1 MRLSQ
6 GVLCGRRIKLYN
18 PEFFEEHEEVII
30 FTREEFRR
38 MYQSM
43 DVQINHLHRLD
54 MGLDRGEE
62 WKLMGI
68 WPKFMEYIHIL
79 TLNLESI
86 FNNKPLQT
94 YLDSYIY
101 DGVDI
106 IEKTTIKSLNKVLKP
121 ESLGVIWSK
130 CE

>member
-6 GVLCGRRIKLYN
+6 GVLCGRRIEVYH
-18 PEFFEEHEEVII
+18 PEFFDEHEEVII

-43 DVQINHLHRLD
+43 TTQINHLHRLD

-62 WKLMGI
+62 WRLMGV
-68 WPKFMEYIHIL
+68 WPKIMERIHIL
-79 TLNLESI
+79 SLNLENV

-101 DGVDI
+101 EGTGMG
-106 IEKTTIKSLNKVLKP
+106 EKTTIGSLNEVLTP
-121 ESLGVIWSK
+121 ESLGVTWSK
-130 CE
+130 

>member
-6 GVLCGRRIKLYN
+6 GVLCGQRVELYH
-18 PEFFEEHEEVII
+18 PEFFEEREEVII

-43 DVQINHLHRLD
+43 ATQINYLHRLD
-54 MGLDRGEE
+54 MGLDRSEE
-62 WKLMGI
+62 WKLMGF
-68 WPKFMEYIHIL
+68 WPKIMERIHIL
-79 TLNLESI
+79 SLNLGSI

-101 DGVDI
+101 EGI
-106 IEKTTIKSLNKVLKP
+106 GITEKTTIGSLNEVLTP

-130 CE
+130 

>member
-1 MRLSQ
+1 
-6 GVLCGRRIKLYN
+6 VLCGRRIELYN

>member
-6 GVLCGRRIKLYN
+6 GVLCGRRIELYN

-43 DVQINHLHRLD
+43 AVQINHLHRLD

-62 WKLMGI
+62 WKLMGL
-68 WPKFMEYIHIL
+68 WPKFMECTHIL
-79 TLNLESI
+79 NLNLEGV

-101 DGVDI
+101 DGTDI
-106 IEKTTIKSLNKVLKP
+106 IEKRAINSLNEILTT
-121 ESLGVIWSK
+121 ESRLVSGSK
-130 CE
+130 

>member
-6 GVLCGRRIKLYN
+6 GVLCGRRIELYN

-30 FTREEFRR
+30 FSREEFRR

-43 DVQINHLHRLD
+43 AVQINHLHCLD

-62 WKLMGI
+62 WKLMGF
-68 WPKFMEYIHIL
+68 WPKFMECIHIL
-79 TLNLESI
+79 NLNLGGV

-101 DGVDI
+101 DDTDV
-106 IEKTTIKSLNKVLKP
+106 IEKTAINSLNEILTP
-121 ESLGVIWSK
+121 ESLLVSWSK
-130 CE
+130 

>member
-6 GVLCGRRIKLYN
+6 GVLCGQRVELYH

-43 DVQINHLHRLD
+43 AAQINHLHRLD
-54 MGLDRGEE
+54 MGLDRSEE
-62 WKLMGI
+62 WKLMGV
-68 WPKFMEYIHIL
+68 WPKIMERIHIL
-79 TLNLESI
+79 SLNLESI
-86 FNNKPLQT
+86 FNKKPLQT

-101 DGVDI
+101 ESIGI
-106 IEKTTIKSLNKVLKP
+106 NEKTTIGSLNEVLTP

-130 CE
+130 

>member
-6 GVLCGRRIKLYN
+6 GVLCGRRIELYH

-43 DVQINHLHRLD
+43 DTQINHIHRLD

-62 WKLMGI
+62 WNSMGV
-68 WPKFMEYIHIL
+68 WPRIMECIHIL
-79 TLNLESI
+79 TLNLESV
-86 FNNKPLQT
+86 FNSNAIQT

-101 DGVDI
+101 DGMNI
-106 IEKTTIKSLNKVLKP
+106 SEKTGINSLNEVLTP
-121 ESLGVIWSK
+121 ESLEFTWSK
-130 CE
+130 

>member
-6 GVLCGRRIKLYN
+6 GVLCGRRIELYH

-43 DVQINHLHRLD
+43 DTQINHIHRLD

-62 WKLMGI
+62 WNSMGV
-68 WPKFMEYIHIL
+68 WPKIMECIHIL
-79 TLNLESI
+79 TLNLESV
-86 FNNKPLQT
+86 FNSNAIQT

-101 DGVDI
+101 DGMNI
-106 IEKTTIKSLNKVLKP
+106 SEKTGINSLNEVLTP
-121 ESLGVIWSK
+121 ESLEFTWSK
-130 CE
+130 

>member
-6 GVLCGRRIKLYN
+6 GVLCGRRIELYN

-30 FTREEFRR
+30 FSREEFRR

-43 DVQINHLHRLD
+43 AVQINHLHRLD

-62 WKLMGI
+62 WKLMGL
-68 WPKFMEYIHIL
+68 WPKFMEYVHVL
-79 TLNLESI
+79 TLNLESV

-106 IEKTTIKSLNKVLKP
+106 IEKTTIKSLNDVLKP

-130 CE
+130 

>member
-6 GVLCGRRIKLYN
+6 GVLCGRRIELYN

-43 DVQINHLHRLD
+43 TVQINHLHRLD

-62 WKLMGI
+62 WRLMGL

-79 TLNLESI
+79 TLNLESV

-101 DGVDI
+101 DDVDI
-106 IEKTTIKSLNKVLKP
+106 IEKTTIKSLEILTP
-121 ESLGVIWSK
+121 ESLLVSWSK
-130 CE
+130 

>member
-6 GVLCGRRIKLYN
+6 GVLCGRRIELYN

-30 FTREEFRR
+30 FSREEFRR

-43 DVQINHLHRLD
+43 AVQINHLHRLD
-54 MGLDRGEE
+54 MGLDRGEG
-62 WKLMGI
+62 WKLMGF
-68 WPKFMEYIHIL
+68 WPKFMECIPI
-79 TLNLESI
+79 LNLNLGGV

-101 DGVDI
+101 DDTDI
-106 IEKTTIKSLNKVLKP
+106 IEKTAINSLNEILTL
-121 ESLGVIWSK
+121 ESLLVSWSK
-130 CE
+130 

>member
-6 GVLCGRRIKLYN
+6 GVLCGRRIELYH

-43 DVQINHLHRLD
+43 DTQINHIHRLD

-62 WKLMGI
+62 WNSMGV
-68 WPKFMEYIHIL
+68 WPKIMECIHIL

-86 FNNKPLQT
+86 FNNNAIQT

-101 DGVDI
+101 DGMNI
-106 IEKTTIKSLNKVLKP
+106 GEKTGINSLNEVLTP
-121 ESLGVIWSK
+121 ESLGVTWSK
-130 CE
+130 

>member
-6 GVLCGRRIKLYN
+6 GVLCGRRIELYN

-43 DVQINHLHRLD
+43 AVQINHLHRWD

-62 WKLMGI
+62 WKLMGL
-68 WPKFMEYIHIL
+68 WPKFMEYVHVL
-79 TLNLESI
+79 TLNLESV

-106 IEKTTIKSLNKVLKP
+106 IEKTTIKSLNDVLKP

-130 CE
+130 

>member
-6 GVLCGRRIKLYN
+6 GVLYGRRIELYN

-43 DVQINHLHRLD
+43 AVQINHLHRLD
-54 MGLDRGEE
+54 IGLDRGEE

-101 DGVDI
+101 DSVDI
-106 IEKTTIKSLNKVLKP
+106 IEKTTIKSLNGVLTP

-130 CE
+130 

>member
-6 GVLCGRRIKLYN
+6 GVLCGQRVELYH
-18 PEFFEEHEEVII
+18 PEFFEEREEVII

-43 DVQINHLHRLD
+43 DTQINHIHRLD

-62 WKLMGI
+62 WNSMGV
-68 WPKFMEYIHIL
+68 WPKIMECIHIL
-79 TLNLESI
+79 TLNLESV
-86 FNNKPLQT
+86 FNSNAIQT

-101 DGVDI
+101 DGMNI
-106 IEKTTIKSLNKVLKP
+106 SEKTGINSLNEVLTP
-121 ESLGVIWSK
+121 ESLEFTWSK
-130 CE
+130 

>member
-1 MRLSQ
+1 MKLSQ
-6 GVLCGRRIKLYN
+6 GVLCGRRIELYH

-43 DVQINHLHRLD
+43 AVQINHLHRLD

-62 WKLMGI
+62 WRLMGV

-79 TLNLESI
+79 TMNLESV

-101 DGVDI
+101 ESVDI
-106 IEKTTIKSLNKVLKP
+106 NEKIVLSLNDILTP
-121 ESLGVIWSK
+121 ESLLVPWSK
-130 CE
+130 

>member
-6 GVLCGRRIKLYN
+6 GVLCGRRIELYH

-43 DVQINHLHRLD
+43 DTQINHIHRLD

-62 WKLMGI
+62 WNSMEV
-68 WPKFMEYIHIL
+68 WPKIMECIHIL
-79 TLNLESI
+79 TLNLESV
-86 FNNKPLQT
+86 FNSNAIQT

-101 DGVDI
+101 DGMNI
-106 IEKTTIKSLNKVLKP
+106 SEKTGINSLNEVLTP
-121 ESLGVIWSK
+121 ESLGFTWSK
-130 CE
+130 

>member
-6 GVLCGRRIKLYN
+6 GVLCGRRIELYN

-30 FTREEFRR
+30 FSREEFRR

-43 DVQINHLHRLD
+43 AVQINHLHRLD

-62 WKLMGI
+62 WKLMGL
-68 WPKFMEYIHIL
+68 WPKFMEYVHVL
-79 TLNLESI
+79 ALNLESV

-106 IEKTTIKSLNKVLKP
+106 IEKTTIKSLNDVLKP

-130 CE
+130 

>member
-6 GVLCGRRIKLYN
+6 GVLCGRRIELYH

-43 DVQINHLHRLD
+43 DTQINHIHRLD

-62 WKLMGI
+62 WNSMGV
-68 WPKFMEYIHIL
+68 WPRIMECIHIL
-79 TLNLESI
+79 TLNLESV
-86 FNNKPLQT
+86 FNNNAIQT

-101 DGVDI
+101 DGMNI
-106 IEKTTIKSLNKVLKP
+106 GEKTGNNSLNEVLTP
-121 ESLGVIWSK
+121 ESLEFTWSK
-130 CE
+130 